1 MLEEKTRKTEEAAQ
15 KAFPNE
21 KWYDVAT
28 LKLKNKGEEFEIP
41 PGVKN
46 IYVARSR
53 LTGKKEDERTLV
65 KEIRQG
71 KILAD
76 MGDVI
81 FLLPKLR
88 APDGKYIKGPDAV
101 VNGALFEF
109 KNITGPIKKVERNF
123 RKSRYQSENVFLVI
137 ADPAISKGDVLTKIK
152 TVLNNPLYKGGTKGH
167 LVFHLAQTQ
176 RTYFMRIKDLK

>member
-1 MLEEKTRKTEEAAQ
+1 MLEENTRKTEEAVQ

-21 KWYDVAT
+21 KWYDAAT
-28 LKLKNKGEEFEIP
+28 LKLKNKGKEFEIP

-46 IYVARSR
+46 ISVARSR

-81 FLLPKLR
+81 SLLPKLR

-101 VNGALFEF
+101 VNGDLFEF
-109 KNITGPIKKVERNF
+109 KNITGSIKRV
-123 RKSRYQSENVFLVI
+123 
-137 ADPAISKGDVLTKIK
+137 
-152 TVLNNPLYKGGTKGH
+152 
-167 LVFHLAQTQ
+167 
-176 RTYFMRIKDLK
+176 

>member
-1 MLEEKTRKTEEAAQ
+1 MLEENIRKTEEAVH

-21 KWYDVAT
+21 KWHDAAA

-46 IYVARSR
+46 IYAARSR

-76 MGDVI
+76 IRRNVAS
-81 FLLPKLR
+81 
-88 APDGKYIKGPDAV
+88 AP
-101 VNGALFEF
+101 
-109 KNITGPIKKVERNF
+109 
-123 RKSRYQSENVFLVI
+123 NVRL
-137 ADPAISKGDVLTKIK
+137 
-152 TVLNNPLYKGGTKGH
+152 
-167 LVFHLAQTQ
+167 
-176 RTYFMRIKDLK
+176 